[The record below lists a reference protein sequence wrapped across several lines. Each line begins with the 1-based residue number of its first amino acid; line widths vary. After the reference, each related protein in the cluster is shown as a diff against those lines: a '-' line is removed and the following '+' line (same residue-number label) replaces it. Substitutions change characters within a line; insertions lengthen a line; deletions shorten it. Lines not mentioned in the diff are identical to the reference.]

1 MLKNLLAEKIAHRLT
16 NQEMANIIGTSRLT
30 YENKVR
36 NDKFTVSECKAFMKY
51 FNKTFEVL
59 FATDND

>member
-30 YENKVR
+30 YENTVR
-36 NDKFTVSECKAFMKY
+36 NDKFKVSEGCKP
-51 FNKTFEVL
+51 
-59 FATDND
+59 